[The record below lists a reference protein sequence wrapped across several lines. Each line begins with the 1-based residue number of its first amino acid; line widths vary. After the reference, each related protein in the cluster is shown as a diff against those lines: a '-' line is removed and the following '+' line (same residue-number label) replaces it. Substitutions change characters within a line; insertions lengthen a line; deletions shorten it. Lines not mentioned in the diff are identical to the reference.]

1 MNEIF
6 DPILTDFDTWEKM
19 WAQDNL
25 KQDYSS
31 EYELGRLEGFLEA
44 KAIIEEYIKKSP
56 DIVRTN
62 QLTD

>member
-1 MNEIF
+1 MDEIF

-44 KAIIEEYIKKSP
+44 KAIIEEYVKKSC
-56 DIVRTN
+56 
-62 QLTD
+62 Q

>member
-19 WAQDNL
+19 WAQDN
-25 KQDYSS
+25 SS

-44 KAIIEEYIKKSP
+44 KAIIEEYVKKS
-56 DIVRTN
+56 
-62 QLTD
+62 

>member
-1 MNEIF
+1 MDEIF

-19 WAQDNL
+19 WAQDN
-25 KQDYSS
+25 SS

-44 KAIIEEYIKKSP
+44 KAIIEEYVKSP
-56 DIVRTN
+56 DNVRTN